1 LSTSVVAAVVAAVTL
16 VSGAGAIDGGRGGAD
31 TAPSGRTS
39 VSSTP
44 DHVVRPMTSVW
55 RPR

>member
-1 LSTSVVAAVVAAVTL
+1 MTGTVVAAVLAALAVTG
-16 VSGAGAIDGGRGGAD
+16 GAGAVDVARGPD

-39 VSSTP
+39 VSSV
-44 DHVVRPMTSVW
+44 DHDVARPVTSVW